1 MSDNTE
7 PRKGREA
14 LLHDLGQPFPRDAV
28 KQRFLDR
35 ERRRQVDYV
44 EGHTVIHRLNNA
56 APGWDWIIKGMDWR
70 ANMLVVWGDLTIP
83 GLGTRSGIG
92 ISENMT
98 GDVVKGA
105 STDALKKAAT
115 LFGVA
120 LELYG
125 PDYEQEP
132 ATGPQNTSQHRPKDP
147 YGKPPPRQPNQEPT
161 PINGAGRVPQEDA
174 IWLKDECD
182 RREISDQDR
191 QVLLN
196 RLFGKTKLG
205 LLTHA
210 EASELQNI
218 LVDDDQEDLQARIA
232 EAYNLNRA

>member
-1 MSDNTE
+1 MSDTSNRHETILA
-7 PRKGREA
+7 A
-14 LLHDLGQPFPRDAV
+14 LGEPFPRQAV
-28 KQRFLDR
+28 KQRKVGNF
-35 ERRRQVDYV
+35 QADYV
-44 EGHTVIHRLNNA
+44 EGETVIRRLNKCC
-56 APGWDWIIKGMDWR
+56 PDGWDWRIVGMEWR
-70 ANMLVVWGDLTIP
+70 EKMLVVWGELTIP
-83 GLGTRSGIG
+83 GLGTRSGMG
-92 ISENMT
+92 ISENMI

-125 PDYEQEP
+125 PDLECD
-132 ATGPQNTSQHRPKDP
+132 RPTAQRENDP

-161 PINGAGRVPQEDA
+161 PIRGEDRIPQEIA
-174 IWLKDECD
+174 VWLKAECD
-182 RREISDQDR
+182 RREISDGDR
-191 QVLLN
+191 QVLLS

-218 LVDDDQEDLQARIA
+218 LVDDDDDDLRARIA
-232 EAYNLNRA
+232 EAHQLNLA